1 MWKLAERK
9 GSRPVSLEQAKVW
22 LRVDDDIEDDLVLSA
37 IDAAVETVE
46 KYTSRLLIP
55 STIKENFDR
64 FAYRMHL
71 RWPPTSITSVTYIDE
86 NEAEQNLEGFV
97 PSVGNAYKE
106 MRITTDTTFPSIGD
120 TPYPITVTY
129 ESGYDDVPAPLLTA
143 VKLILGK
150 IYENRS
156 DERELQQVSTVIP
169 TTAEY
174 YMDLYAIRRF

>member
-1 MWKLAERK
+1 
-9 GSRPVSLEQAKVW
+9 
-22 LRVDDDIEDDLVLSA
+22 
-37 IDAAVETVE
+37 
-46 KYTSRLLIP
+46 
-55 STIKENFDR
+55 
-64 FAYRMHL
+64 
-71 RWPPTSITSVTYIDE
+71 
-86 NEAEQNLEGFV
+86 V
-97 PSVGNAYKE
+97 PNVGNAYKE

-129 ESGYDDVPAPLLTA
+129 ESGYTDVPGPLLTA